1 MCVEF
6 GLCKFIGAGDKKSEP
21 TEVPYPISPAYLQS
35 PNGGIEDLTS
45 YPVPR
50 ASDEYTCKIRTG

>member
-21 TEVPYPISPAYLQS
+21 TEVPHPISPVSEQRC
-35 PNGGIEDLTS
+35 EDLTS

-50 ASDEYTCKIRTG
+50 ASDDYTCKSRTD

>member
-21 TEVPYPISPAYLQS
+21 TEVPHPISPVSEQR
-35 PNGGIEDLTS
+35 GEDLTS

-50 ASDEYTCKIRTG
+50 ASDDYTCKSRTD